1 MKKNEMSDG
10 LYQSLSAISIE
21 SLVSVSGLLCVS
33 DGLILSLR
41 SLWGREHGAYSELGE
56 LSGWLGQGLVLI
68 GVMKE
73 FEKELST
80 SEISSAHVSCGG
92 LYL

>member
-1 MKKNEMSDG
+1 MSDG
-10 LYQSLSAISIE
+10 LYQNLSLISIE

-56 LSGWLGQGLVLI
+56 LSGWLGQGLVSI
-68 GVMKE
+68 GVMKR
-73 FEKELST
+73 FEKELSM
-80 SEISSAHVSCGG
+80 SEPSSAYVLCSRLCP
-92 LYL
+92 